1 VTRAEVRATLVV
13 LVLVV
18 VGVIALWPR
27 GDAQAPAA
35 VDPSSVLEPAG
46 APAPAAGRDDPGAL
60 AAARTGAAL
69 APCPGGRPGV
79 APVAALAGVTLDCLG
94 APGPVDLASAL
105 AGRDTLV
112 NLWASWCA
120 PCREEIPALAAYAA
134 QPGAAAVLGVDA
146 GDRPTSALAMLQGLG
161 ARYPSVSDPAQVV
174 APKVGAPPILPA
186 SVLVR
191 ADGRVVGVPPQVL
204 RTPDQVR
211 VAVDTARAAAG

>member
-1 VTRAEVRATLVV
+1 VTRSEIRATLVV

-27 GDAQAPAA
+27 GE
-35 VDPSSVLEPAG
+35 S
-46 APAPAAGRDDPGAL
+46 APAPAADPSAVLQPAPDAGPDDPGAL
-60 AAARTGAAL
+60 AAARTAAGL
-69 APCPGGRPGV
+69 APCPAAVPGA
-79 APVAALAGVTLDCLG
+79 APVAAMAGVTLECLG
-94 APGPVDLASAL
+94 QPGPVDLAAAL

-112 NLWASWCA
+112 NLWASWCG

-146 GDRPTSALAMLQGLG
+146 ADRATTALGLLESLG

-174 APKVGAPPILPA
+174 GPKLGAPPILPA

-191 ADGRVVGVPPQVL
+191 ADGRVVDIPPQVL
-204 RTPDQVR
+204 RTPEQVR
-211 VAVDTARAAAG
+211 TAVDAARGAAG

>member
-27 GDAQAPAA
+27 GEDAPTPVADPSAVLQPAPTAAPAG
-35 VDPSSVLEPAG
+35 P
-46 APAPAAGRDDPGAL
+46 DDPADL
-60 AAARTGAAL
+60 AAARAAAGL
-69 APCPGGRPGV
+69 APCPTPAPGA

-94 APGPVDLASAL
+94 APGSVDLAAAL

-112 NLWASWCA
+112 NLWASWCG
-120 PCREEIPALAAYAA
+120 PCREEIPALAAYGA
-134 QPGAAAVLGVDA
+134 QPGAVAVLGVDA
-146 GDRPTSALAMLQGLG
+146 ADRATDALGLLQGLG

-174 APKVGAPPILPA
+174 GPKVGAPPILPV

-191 ADGRVVGVPPQVL
+191 ADGRVVDIPPQVL
-204 RTPDQVR
+204 RTPEQVR
-211 VAVDTARAAAG
+211 AAVDAARGAA